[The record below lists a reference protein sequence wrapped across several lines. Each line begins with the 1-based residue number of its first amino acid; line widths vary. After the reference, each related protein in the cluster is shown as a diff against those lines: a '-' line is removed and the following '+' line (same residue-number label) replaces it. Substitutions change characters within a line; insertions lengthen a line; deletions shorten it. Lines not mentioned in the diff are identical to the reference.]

1 MFLKSFFESQSLK
14 DFLNLFFANIFQK
27 FLGLVR
33 ELVIA
38 FFLGSSILYA
48 NFLLL
53 RVVADFF
60 SQITAGNAL
69 KANLLPKFTK
79 LYNQYS
85 DISLNQIFKFSKE
98 SSIYLFLISQI
109 IQTFVIFYLKLE
121 NDLLFFIASFILS
134 FSISFNFI
142 NAIFLSIL
150 QARGLFLRYSYA
162 SVSNSLVFTLLV
174 YPLISMGS
182 FIGLAVSRLLGIISM
197 NIAFVKPMR
206 NENIGKEVE
215 LKYSDFNFPTLVL
228 GNFANI
234 IIISSRFVSGLDGSN
249 SITFFMYAVVILNA
263 LLTSII
269 SNISTILLRKISIK
283 DNKNLMVYS
292 LLISLVIGS
301 LMLVLLHF
309 FSFEIIKFVYLRGA
323 FSLSDVQQTSVY
335 LYDLSFG
342 FLLLFAATILFQP
355 FLSLSIFENKRTRFR
370 LAVIFIVVL
379 LFSSLLVLLIS
390 DFSSRERAL
399 SVMYISS
406 FTAVVLSV
414 YSYVKY
420 LRHER

>member
-1 MFLKSFFESQSLK
+1 KSFFDSQSLK
-14 DFLNLFFANIFQK
+14 DFLNLFLANIFQQ

-182 FIGLAVSRLLGIISM
+182 FIGLAVSRLLG
-197 NIAFVKPMR
+197 
-206 NENIGKEVE
+206 
-215 LKYSDFNFPTLVL
+215 
-228 GNFANI
+228 
-234 IIISSRFVSGLDGSN
+234 
-249 SITFFMYAVVILNA
+249 
-263 LLTSII
+263 
-269 SNISTILLRKISIK
+269 
-283 DNKNLMVYS
+283 
-292 LLISLVIGS
+292 
-301 LMLVLLHF
+301 
-309 FSFEIIKFVYLRGA
+309 
-323 FSLSDVQQTSVY
+323 
-335 LYDLSFG
+335 
-342 FLLLFAATILFQP
+342 
-355 FLSLSIFENKRTRFR
+355 
-370 LAVIFIVVL
+370 
-379 LFSSLLVLLIS
+379 
-390 DFSSRERAL
+390 
-399 SVMYISS
+399 
-406 FTAVVLSV
+406 
-414 YSYVKY
+414 
-420 LRHER
+420 

>member
-1 MFLKSFFESQSLK
+1 
-14 DFLNLFFANIFQK
+14 
-27 FLGLVR
+27 
-33 ELVIA
+33 
-38 FFLGSSILYA
+38 
-48 NFLLL
+48 
-53 RVVADFF
+53 
-60 SQITAGNAL
+60 
-69 KANLLPKFTK
+69 
-79 LYNQYS
+79 
-85 DISLNQIFKFSKE
+85 
-98 SSIYLFLISQI
+98 
-109 IQTFVIFYLKLE
+109 
-121 NDLLFFIASFILS
+121 
-134 FSISFNFI
+134 
-142 NAIFLSIL
+142 
-150 QARGLFLRYSYA
+150 
-162 SVSNSLVFTLLV
+162 
-174 YPLISMGS
+174 
-182 FIGLAVSRLLGIISM
+182 
-197 NIAFVKPMR
+197 
-206 NENIGKEVE
+206 

-301 LMLVLLHF
+301 LMVVLLHF